1 MAVRVLIRRKIR
13 PNSEP
18 KLHEALLRLRAKAMG
33 QEGYISGETLRN
45 VDNPSEIIVIST
57 WNKLADWK
65 AWENHPERRAIEQE
79 VAGLLEGPEQA
90 SVYTYP

>member
-1 MAVRVLIRRKIR
+1 
-13 PNSEP
+13 
-18 KLHEALLRLRAKAMG
+18 MG

-45 VDNPSEIIVIST
+45 VDNPNEFIVIST

-65 AWENHPERRAIEQE
+65 AWENHPERRTIEQE
-79 VAGLLEGPEQA
+79 VAALLEGPEQA

>member
-1 MAVRVLIRRKIR
+1 
-13 PNSEP
+13 
-18 KLHEALLRLRAKAMG
+18 MG

-57 WNKLADWK
+57 WNKLSDWK
-65 AWENHPERRAIEQE
+65 AWEKHPERRAIDQE
-79 VAGLLEGPEQA
+79 IASLLDGPEQA

>member
-1 MAVRVLIRRKIR
+1 MAVRVLIRRNVR
-13 PNSEP
+13 PNSEVR
-18 KLHEALLRLRAKAMG
+18 LHEALLRLRAKAMG

-45 VDNPSEIIVIST
+45 VDNPNEFIVIST

-79 VAGLLEGPEQA
+79 VAALLEGPEQA